1 MEYRWFLSKKGFT
14 LIEVVLVLV
23 IVAILAASV
32 NIGINGISSARLN
45 GAARRLVSDLR
56 FAQQVAITKR
66 IRHGIIFTAN
76 SYTVFENDLPA
87 DPARNPQGGGDFIV
101 DFTTGDFAGVTIS
114 TTPPQTTL
122 PGLVV
127 KFEPSGRPLDGA
139 NAALT
144 AATNQVTLN
153 YNGSPKTVTI
163 TPETGRVN

>member
-1 MEYRWFLSKKGFT
+1 MKKHQLQRREGFT
-14 LIEVVLVLV
+14 LIELVLTIIV
-23 IVAILAASV
+23 IAILAASV

-56 FAQQVAITKR
+56 FAQQAAITKR

-101 DFTTGDFAGVTIS
+101 NFTSGDFAGVTIGA
-114 TTPPQTTL
+114 TL
-122 PGLVV
+122 PGSVV

-144 AATNQVTLN
+144 PATNQVTLS
-153 YNGSPKTVTI
+153 YSGSPMTVTI
-163 TPETGRVN
+163 IPETGKISY